1 MSKILVGAAVL
12 AALAIIPQVQAESVA
27 AGGSASWTGLYV
39 GAGIGRTWADTD
51 WTTTCFG
58 TPCTTGGVNPASVD
72 SSSPRTFSTEGFRK
86 SVYAGFNWQLDHWL
100 IGVEGDLG
108 FGNKLRLTPGIP
120 GCTTDCIGFPPTPDD
135 IDSSS
140 IKMLRD
146 GSIRGR
152 AGFLVVP
159 SVLVYGTAGVAYQR
173 VEANLTCSFAGPWC
187 FPPVFSDILSDT
199 RSETLRGWT
208 AGGGLEWMVHDGWLL
223 RGEYRYSDLGSFSP
237 TFFAGTQ
244 NDVFTNIHV
253 VTQEATFGIGYKF

>member
-1 MSKILVGAAVL
+1 
-12 AALAIIPQVQAESVA
+12 
-27 AGGSASWTGLYV
+27 
-39 GAGIGRTWADTD
+39 
-51 WTTTCFG
+51 
-58 TPCTTGGVNPASVD
+58 
-72 SSSPRTFSTEGFRK
+72 
-86 SVYAGFNWQLDHWL
+86 
-100 IGVEGDLG
+100 
-108 FGNKLRLTPGIP
+108 
-120 GCTTDCIGFPPTPDD
+120 
-135 IDSSS
+135 
-140 IKMLRD
+140 MLRD

-159 SVLVYGTAGVAYQR
+159 SVLVYGTAGVAYQK

-187 FPPVFSDILSDT
+187 FPPVFSDILSET

-208 AGGGLEWMVHDGWLL
+208 AGGGLEWMIHDGWLL